1 MTTTEPMPAGP
12 AKREEDKRRGGLL
25 RQRDFRLLWTGET
38 TSKLGSAV
46 GEMALPLV
54 AVVTLDADTFTVGL
68 LTAAV
73 WLPWLLFG
81 LLAGVWVDRLDARTV
96 MIVSNVV
103 STLLFLSVPVATW
116 LDVLT
121 VGQLLTVAFLGGTAS
136 VCFTTAYRTY
146 LPSLVRKE
154 DLLEANTKLQG
165 SEAAAQVVG
174 PGLGGVVAQVLGA
187 VSGILVDSLTFLFSA
202 LCIRGI
208 RPAGR
213 RPRSNSRGNLR
224 GEIADG
230 VRFVLRD
237 PYLRTLMIFGA
248 VSNIALNG
256 FQSLYVV
263 FLVRTVGV
271 DSGVVGVLFG
281 VLGVGG
287 VCGALL
293 AGRLAARVGTARAM
307 LLCQLSAAPTALLIP
322 MTGPGYALLF
332 MAIGGFCIGVGVVGS
347 GVITVSFRQS
357 YIPSEFLGR
366 VTASMAVI
374 NYGAIP
380 IGAALGGFLGTALGI
395 RTTMWITT
403 LAFVLACLVLVAS
416 PIRRLR
422 DFPAAPPEH
431 VQPAVAG

>member
-1 MTTTEPMPAGP
+1 MTRTESMPPRSP
-12 AKREEDKRRGGLL
+12 ADREETRLGGLL
-25 RQRDFRLLWTGET
+25 RQRDFRLLWMGET

-54 AVVTLDADTFTVGL
+54 AVVTLHVDTFTVGL
-68 LTAAV
+68 LTAMA

-81 LLAGVWVDRLDARTV
+81 LLAGAWIDRVDARAV
-96 MIVSNVV
+96 MILSNGASMV
-103 STLLFLSVPVATW
+103 LFLSVPVAAW
-116 LDVLT
+116 IDILT
-121 VGQLLTVAFLGGTAS
+121 VGQLLVVAFLGGTAS

-146 LPSLVRKE
+146 LPSLVRKQ

-165 SEAAAQVVG
+165 SEAAAQVAG
-174 PGLGGVVAQVLGA
+174 PGLGGVVAQAFGA
-187 VSGILVDSLTFLFSA
+187 VSGILIDSLTFLFSA

-208 RPAGR
+208 QPTER
-213 RPRSNSRGNLR
+213 RPSKNSRSNLR
-224 GEIADG
+224 QEIAAG

-237 PYLRTLMIFGA
+237 PYLRTLMTFGA

-271 DSGVVGVLFG
+271 DSDAVGVLFG
-281 VLGVGG
+281 ILGVGG
-287 VCGALL
+287 VCGALM
-293 AGRLAARVGTARAM
+293 ARRFAARVGTARGM
-307 LLCQLSAAPTALLIP
+307 LLCQLCAAPFALLIP
-322 MTGPGYALLF
+322 MTGPGYELLF
-332 MAIGGFCIGVGVVGS
+332 MGVGGYCIGVGVVGS
-347 GVITVSFRQS
+347 GVISVSFRQS

-380 IGAALGGFLGTALGI
+380 IGAVLGGFLGAALGI
-395 RTTMWITT
+395 RNTMWIMT
-403 LAFVLACLVLVAS
+403 LAFVLACLILVAS

-422 DFPAAPPEH
+422 DFPSAPAAP
-431 VQPAVAG
+431 VQPDVSR